1 MTIQKMLTI
10 LVGLTMAVGTTVA
23 ANHLKPTAQAVDSAR
38 TRVWWFFGN
47 TETSRQGMTADLTA
61 FKEQSIGGVV
71 YYDQVHGEPQN
82 ADTLFSQAW
91 WQNLIFAAKETQR
104 LGLQFDA
111 HITNGYAAGGRWITP
126 DKAMQRLVSTEQVVM
141 GGRTVKFKMP
151 LHQRGRDYHHD
162 VALLALPY
170 TKELMGDT
178 LVVADMKEF
187 ADDSQEQLI
196 NIDLGQPTTVRSITY
211 EVNSR
216 GKSATSAMQMPGP
229 PADTFYGF
237 GYRPLPDLG
246 QLEASD
252 NGVTYRPVANLKPI
266 YTALGTWRSKT
277 IALPTTR
284 CRYFRIRL
292 HDWHSTD
299 SRDNRLRFGHVSLS
313 ARALVDQWEEKA
325 GLQSE
330 FIYDDHTPSYQADE
344 ILQADRIIDLTQ
356 MMDADGTVTW
366 KDAPRGEWLV
376 VRFTSVPTG
385 GHTKHGRPEGLGLEP
400 DKLSAE
406 GAIQHW
412 QTYVQPLIDT
422 LRHHNAPLS
431 GLLIDSHEAGSQNWT
446 QRFPEEF
453 QRLRGYDLRRLLPV
467 MAGFVVGSPQQS
479 HETLRDVRL
488 TIADLVG
495 QRYFATFHR
504 LCRENG
510 LTFTAQAIGGAV
522 CMPADLIAAKQYCD
536 RPQSEYW
543 NHHPESTLDLKESSS
558 AAHIYGKPIASA
570 EAFTDTKF
578 NQTPAYI
585 KQLADRA
592 YTLGINEH
600 VACASGHQ
608 PWEDRF
614 PGNTYFGRQYA
625 FTRTNSFWPYTRGLW
640 DYMARTSYL
649 MRQGKP
655 VSDLCVY
662 LGDDAPIRILSHEL
676 PDIPL
681 GFDYDAFTTDALLH
695 RMSVKEGRIT
705 LPDGV
710 SYGMMILPTNRQLT
724 ERAKQKISELRS
736 QGACI
741 FDPQGGQPLATALQ
755 KAGICPDLTVPQ
767 NVYFAHRR
775 TATEDIYFIENHQDA
790 GLEQTF
796 TFNTTAPYAEL
807 LNPVNDE
814 KFALQTTATGD
825 GRTAI
830 NLTLA
835 PRESFFVVFS
845 HEPSTLPV
853 LPTQTVS
860 EPLTFKTP
868 WTVGFDPKLGG
879 AGEVKF
885 ERLADWTQQDD
896 LRIRYYSGTAVY
908 RNTFKVK
915 NIDKAATYRLQLTL
929 LNSAAE
935 IYVNGQRAG
944 LVWCS
949 PWDIDVTRLLKKGNN
964 KIEVRVA
971 NSWANRMILDASLPE
986 QERVTWASF
995 PIVKATDP
1003 LIPAGLLDVELKVNK

>member
-10 LVGLTMAVGTTVA
+10 LAGLTMAASTTAA
-23 ANHLKPTAQAVDSAR
+23 ANHLKPTPSALDSAR

-47 TETSRQGMTADLTA
+47 TETNRRGMTADLEA
-61 FKEQSIGGVV
+61 FKEQGIGGVV

-82 ADTLFSQAW
+82 ADTLFSQTW
-91 WQNLIFAAKETQR
+91 WQNLVFAAKEAQR

-126 DKAMQRLVSTEQVVM
+126 DKGMQRLVSTELVVTGGKKVQV
-141 GGRTVKFKMP
+141 TMP
-151 LHQRGRDYHHD
+151 LHPGGKTYHHD

-170 TKELMGDT
+170 SDELMADT
-178 LVVADMKEF
+178 LVVPDMREF

-196 NIDLGQPTTVRSITY
+196 NIDLGRQTTVRSITY

-216 GKSATSAMQMPGP
+216 GKSTTSAMQMPGK

-252 NGVTYRPVANLKPI
+252 DGLTYRPVANLKPI

-292 HDWHSTD
+292 HDWHSSD
-299 SRDNRLRFGHVSLS
+299 RRDDRLRFGHVRLS

-330 FIYDDHTPSYQADE
+330 FIYDDQTPDYHSEEA
-344 ILQADRIIDLTQ
+344 LQSESIIDLTP
-356 MMDADGTVTW
+356 MMAADGTLTW
-366 KDAPRGEWLV
+366 PDAPKGKWLV

-406 GAIQHW
+406 GALQHW
-412 QTYVQPLIDT
+412 QAYVEPLIDT
-422 LRHHNAPLS
+422 LRHHGAALS

-446 QRFPEEF
+446 QRFTEEF
-453 QRLRGYDLRRLLPV
+453 QRLRGYDLRRQLPV
-467 MAGFVVGSPQQS
+467 MAGFVVGSSRQS

-488 TIADLVG
+488 TISDRVG
-495 QRYFATFHR
+495 QCYFATFHR
-504 LCRENG
+504 LCRDNG

-536 RPQSEYW
+536 HPQSEYW
-543 NHHPESTLDLKESSS
+543 NHHPESTLDLKECSS
-558 AAHIYGKPIASA
+558 AAHVYGMPIASA

-578 NQTPAYI
+578 SQTPAYI

-608 PWEDRF
+608 PWEGRF

-676 PDIPL
+676 PDFPL
-681 GFDYDAFTTDALLH
+681 GFDYDAFTTDALLS
-695 RMSVKEGRIT
+695 RMSVSSDGRIT

-710 SYGMMILPTNRQLT
+710 SYGMMILPANRPLT
-724 ERAKQKISELRS
+724 ERAKQKIDELRR

-741 FDPQGGQPLATALQ
+741 YDPHSGLTLAAALQ
-755 KAGICPDLTVPQ
+755 KAGMRPDVTVPI

-775 TATEDIYFIENHQDA
+775 TAKEDIYFVENHQDA
-790 GLEQTF
+790 AVSQTF
-796 TFNTTAPYAEL
+796 TFNVRAPYAEL
-807 LNPVNDE
+807 WNPVSDE
-814 KFALQTTATGD
+814 KFALQTTATAD
-825 GRTAI
+825 GRTSV
-830 NLTLA
+830 NLAFA
-835 PRESFFVVFS
+835 PRESFFVVFT

-853 LPTQTVS
+853 RPVQTVC
-860 EPLTFKTP
+860 EPLTFNAP
-868 WTVGFDPKLGG
+868 WTVTFDPKMGG
-879 AGEVKF
+879 PGKVQF
-885 ERLADWTQQDD
+885 ERLTDWTQHEDP
-896 LRIRYYSGTAVY
+896 RIKHYSGTAVY
-908 RNTFKVK
+908 RNTFRLKT
-915 NIDKAATYRLQLTL
+915 IDKTATYRLQLQL
-929 LNSAAE
+929 LNSTAE
-935 IYVNGQRAG
+935 VFVNGQRAG

-949 PWDIDVTRLLKKGNN
+949 PWDINVTPLLKKGTNS
-964 KIEVRVA
+964 IEVRVA

-986 QERVTWASF
+986 AERITWASF

-1003 LIPAGLLDVELKVNK
+1003 LIPAGLVEVRMGK